1 MNEAALP
8 LHNRR
13 VFDSRDADAT
23 RAFMASKEFKL
34 ELAPRE
40 AKNFD
45 FIANVAYML
54 GSYLGYIQY
63 GAAATIHVPDIRAR
77 DDFWLHLPVRGACEI
92 TNSAGSA
99 ICSPGQAVVSSP
111 VGHSTRSQTGSSRL
125 TLSVTRATMLK
136 QLEALLGDAPKG
148 ALEFAPAMDLHSR
161 AGQRLSR
168 HVQLALMDLTDLGEP
183 DFAPCSPLLLSMYEQ
198 LMITD
203 LLLWQ
208 HHTYIDRLHDVRPQL
223 DPANVKRAID
233 FIEAHLREPITL
245 GDITRAAGVPGRT
258 LLQNFKDHRGTSP
271 MRYLRDARFERVREA
286 LLRAQD
292 QSVTQVAMRWGFY
305 HLGRFAVDYRK
316 RFGEMPSETQARG
329 RRERS

>member
-34 ELAPRE
+34 DLAPRE

-45 FIANVAYML
+45 FIANVAYMP

-148 ALEFAPAMDLHSR
+148 ALEFAPAMDLHPRPASGCRVTSGSR
-161 AGQRLSR
+161 SLISPISASR
-168 HVQLALMDLTDLGEP
+168 IICA
-183 DFAPCSPLLLSMYEQ
+183 S
-198 LMITD
+198 
-203 LLLWQ
+203 
-208 HHTYIDRLHDVRPQL
+208 R
-223 DPANVKRAID
+223 
-233 FIEAHLREPITL
+233 
-245 GDITRAAGVPGRT
+245 
-258 LLQNFKDHRGTSP
+258 
-271 MRYLRDARFERVREA
+271 
-286 LLRAQD
+286 
-292 QSVTQVAMRWGFY
+292 
-305 HLGRFAVDYRK
+305 
-316 RFGEMPSETQARG
+316 
-329 RRERS
+329 